1 MKYSFDIDLEDIWQK
16 LEQTIAIASEVARE
30 NDGILQIRWK
40 KGKITS
46 ISVFLDRQLDYA
58 TKKKDWMG
66 N

>member
-1 MKYSFDIDLEDIWQK
+1 MKYSFDIDPEDIWQK

-46 ISVFLDRQLDYA
+46 ISVFLDRQLDYTTN
-58 TKKKDWMG
+58 TKG
-66 N
+66 RLVN